1 MSKESQNSWMVIDCP
16 MCGEKHEVEVK
27 RVKSKAIIKGQEVT
41 YNEKYCVC
49 DNVPKEE
56 SEFYP
61 GKFVDENLISAQN
74 AYREKNSLMTTYEI
88 IELRDNYS
96 LSQVDLA
103 KLLGWGEATVSRYES
118 KFIQDEAYDNI
129 LRIIKDSPEQ
139 ALKFLERNKDKFDD
153 SKYETIK
160 NLMQKY
166 ASCKTDDECFDRE
179 MLAKYNKY
187 LEPSP
192 LNGNK
197 SLDLSVLKSLIT
209 YIAKKLNGVYKVKL
223 VKIMWYID
231 QVSFFRLGT
240 SLTGL
245 VYQHEKLGAL
255 PLAHEKLMF
264 LKDVSVE
271 IEDGVDERV
280 SYKFKPNKNIK
291 TNVFTRAQKK
301 IIDDVIAKFKTWNTE
316 KIVNYMHKEL
326 AYKKTKQGEIIPFKA
341 ELPLN
346 EF

>member
-1 MSKESQNSWMVIDCP
+1 MNNKSQNNWMVIECP

-27 RVKSKAIIKGQEVT
+27 IVKSKAIIKDQEVD

-49 DNVPKEE
+49 KNVPKDE

-88 IELRDNYS
+88 VELRDNYS

-118 KFIQDEAYDNI
+118 KHIQDDAYDNM

-139 ALKFLERNKDKFDD
+139 ALKFLERNKEKFDHT
-153 SKYETIK
+153 KYETIK
-160 NLMQKY
+160 NLMLKY

-179 MLAKYNKY
+179 MLAKYSNY
-187 LEPSP
+187 LDPSP

-197 SLDLSVLKSLIT
+197 TLDLNVLKSLIS
-209 YIAKKLNGVYKVKL
+209 YIAKKLNGVHKVKL
-223 VKIMWYID
+223 VKTMWYID
-231 QVSFFRLGT
+231 VRSFLELGT

-245 VYQHEKLGAL
+245 VYKHEKLGAL
-255 PLAHEKLMF
+255 PLEHEKLMF
-264 LKDVSVE
+264 LKDVSVD
-271 IEDGVDERV
+271 IEDGVDDRV
-280 SYKFKPNKNIK
+280 AYKFQPNKNIK
-291 TNVFTRAQKK
+291 TNVFTNNQKK
-301 IIDDVIAKFKTWNTE
+301 IIDEVMAKFKTWNTE
-316 KIVNYMHKEL
+316 KIVNYMHKEP
-326 AYKKTKQGEIIPFKA
+326 AYKKTKQGDLIPFKS
-341 ELPLN
+341 EFPLN
-346 EF
+346 GF